1 MGGLNEGRGDG
12 IDSYAVRRE
21 FNRHRLGQPFNDCS
35 CMNIVIAMY
44 SPGAMGSAVSARL
57 VEHGARVLTSLD
69 GRSAATVERARAAGM
84 EDVSP
89 ETITTA
95 DMILSIVP
103 PGEAVALAEGFV
115 TLLRESRHK
124 PVFIDFNALSPK
136 TKTQVAVTLAQTGC
150 DVIDGAIIGSPPR
163 RGEKGPRFYVSGEQ
177 NGRASVLRTL
187 GLDLRQIDGPIGA
200 AAALKMSY
208 AGITKGLTAI
218 AAAMLLA
225 ASRSGASTELYRE
238 LGESLPQL
246 LSRFEIEIPVMYPKA
261 YRWVAEMREIAAFS
275 REDKAAAMIFE
286 GAAQLYDRL
295 ATDIANEAQERGIL
309 DQFFR
314 SK

>member
-1 MGGLNEGRGDG
+1 
-12 IDSYAVRRE
+12 
-21 FNRHRLGQPFNDCS
+21 
-35 CMNIVIAMY
+35 MNIVVAIH
-44 SPGAMGSAVSARL
+44 SPGAMGSAISARL

-69 GRSAATVERARAAGM
+69 GRSAATVKRAGAAGM

-95 DMILSIVP
+95 DLILSIVP

-115 TLLRESRHK
+115 KRLSESRHK
-124 PVFIDFNALSPK
+124 PVFIDCNALSPK
-136 TKTQVAVTLAQTGC
+136 TKTQVAVTLAETGC
-150 DVIDGAIIGSPPR
+150 DVIDGAIIGAPPQP
-163 RGEKGPRFYVSGEQ
+163 GEKGPRFYVSGGQ
-177 NGRASVLRTL
+177 TGRASVLRAL

-208 AGITKGLTAI
+208 SGVSKGLTAI
-218 AAAMLLA
+218 GTAMLLA
-225 ASRSGASTELYRE
+225 ASRSGSSRDLYQE

-246 LSRFEIEIPVMYPKA
+246 LSRFETGIPDMYPKA
-261 YRWVAEMREIAAFS
+261 YRWVAEMREIAAFLS
-275 REDKAAAMIFE
+275 EDKAAAMIFE

-295 ATDIANEAQERGIL
+295 AADIASEGQERRTL
-309 DQFFR
+309 DEFLR

>member
-1 MGGLNEGRGDG
+1 
-12 IDSYAVRRE
+12 
-21 FNRHRLGQPFNDCS
+21 
-35 CMNIVIAMY
+35 MNIVIAVH
-44 SPGAMGSAVSARL
+44 SAGAMGSALSLRL
-57 VEHGARVLTSLD
+57 REHGARVLTSLS

-89 ETITTA
+89 ETFTTA
-95 DMILSIVP
+95 DIILSIVP

-124 PVFIDFNALSPK
+124 PVFIDCNALSPK
-136 TKTQVAVTLAQTGC
+136 TKTDVASTLAVTGC
-150 DVIDGAIIGSPPR
+150 DFIDGAIIGAPPQP
-163 RGEKGPRFYVSGEQ
+163 GEKGPRFYVSGEQ
-177 NGRASVLRTL
+177 SGRASVLRTL

-246 LSRFEIEIPVMYPKA
+246 LSRFEKGIPDMYPKA
-261 YRWVAEMREIAAFS
+261 YRWVAEMREIAAFLS
-275 REDKAAAMIFE
+275 EDKAAAMIYE
-286 GAAQLYDRL
+286 GAAQFYDRL
-295 ATDIANEAQERGIL
+295 AIDIENKGQERATL
-309 DQFFR
+309 DEFFR
-314 SK
+314 PVD

>member
-1 MGGLNEGRGDG
+1 
-12 IDSYAVRRE
+12 
-21 FNRHRLGQPFNDCS
+21 
-35 CMNIVIAMY
+35 MNIVIAIL
-44 SPGAMGSAVSARL
+44 SPGAMGSAISARL

-69 GRSAATVERARAAGM
+69 GRSAATVERAGAAGM

-95 DMILSIVP
+95 DLILSIVP
-103 PGEAVALAEGFV
+103 PGEALALAEG
-115 TLLRESRHK
+115 LAKRLSGSRHK
-124 PVFIDFNALSPK
+124 PVFIDCNALSPK
-136 TKTQVAVTLAQTGC
+136 TKTQVAATLAETGC
-150 DVIDGAIIGSPPR
+150 DVIDGAIIGSPPQP
-163 RGEKGPRFYVSGEQ
+163 GEKGPRFYVSGEQ
-177 NGRASVLRTL
+177 SGRASVLRTL

-208 AGITKGLTAI
+208 AGISKGLTAI

-225 ASRSGASTELYRE
+225 ASRSGASRELYRE

-246 LSRFEIEIPVMYPKA
+246 LSRFEIGIPDMYPKA
-261 YRWVAEMREIAAFS
+261 YRWVAEMREIAAFL

-286 GAAQLYDRL
+286 GTAQLYDRL
-295 ATDIANEAQERGIL
+295 ATDIANEGQERGTL
-309 DQFFR
+309 DEFLR